1 MKKTRLRKR
10 LTYVCIWILYTS
22 YVSTTSLFAQI
33 VNVDDR
39 SNYAKM
45 ANSYFKNGEL
55 EVGKQL
61 VDEGLSKYPRDSDLH
76 MLLGR
81 YYYEKGDYDLAR
93 FELMESLKLNRN
105 NVSTKQILVNV
116 ETATMRYSSAICYI
130 NELLEVN
137 PYWKGLWRKKIDIY
151 RLQGN
156 HTNANRLLE
165 RISQIYPDDQNIRD
179 AYLHYME
186 AEARSKRNAGN
197 LNEAIRLSNTLLEK
211 DAGNE
216 AFYVELINNYLQAGD
231 YENALI
237 TTERGLYNLPHN
249 LLLTDKKTD
258 ILGAL
263 NRYDE
268 LLFFLQSEMQ
278 QGNKE
283 YLHRKYNYFLSEA
296 ARNSRMNDPYTLY
309 TKLFERNPG
318 NSEAFNYVYNAAM
331 GNGLYDDALE
341 AVKKVKQSKGET
353 KDLLLREREIYKR
366 IGMQSKADQLT
377 VQLYKSYPDD
387 ADITYDFV
395 SYRLN
400 LAKSLIEE
408 GGHKKAVNHLLFVA
422 ERGDEEQVRGA
433 LVSLF
438 NCMSQL
444 GRYDYAVGFL
454 DQLINRYP
462 EEPEWYAKKA
472 LIYGKEKKYTE
483 AMEIYAMVFQLSDT
497 VDVTQAEMGF
507 DEQAVIYVKE
517 LAENY
522 QLTEAM
528 ELIRFWL
535 NINPESNDAIRHA
548 INVSAQMGNCD
559 DMGRYAQYGIKTFP
573 RDVFFRVKLAEA
585 YNGKKMYDR
594 SLKMIEPLLAKNP
607 YHKGLIAAYSQSCSE
622 YSEQLIKEIKPEESL
637 AVLDKALL
645 YDPQNQGLKYRKGI
659 AYEKMHF
666 YDSAHYYQSFYE
678 PSLLEVNSVSKYLG
692 YLKSRTY
699 KNQVGLYYLRS
710 RYAEIDVIH
719 SITTMEY
726 ARFGKND
733 TYVGR
738 VNYAGRQD
746 GKGLQGQLEWNHN
759 WRTDIY
765 TRLDAALANKY
776 FPVFAVNGS
785 FYKLFKYE
793 WEMELGAG
801 YRVIKHESNLFNVVG
816 GLAKTWEPWWLN
828 VRFNGIISGGKFYT
842 NFLANAR
849 FNLHTPRTYLTAM
862 ASVGSAPD
870 INAIDNQLYS
880 GLSMK
885 NSMAGIGIHYMIS
898 EKFSAGVLSTLY
910 NYKDE
915 LYTFEEEDGKYRNL
929 YNLYFQL
936 HVRF

>member
-1 MKKTRLRKR
+1 M
-10 LTYVCIWILYTS
+10 WIVYILCC
-22 YVSTTSLFAQI
+22 VNTTALFAQVD
-33 VNVDDR
+33 VNDR
-39 SNYAKM
+39 SNYVKM

-55 EVGKQL
+55 EVGKQI

-93 FELMESLKLNRN
+93 FELMESLKLNKY
-105 NVSTKQILVNV
+105 NVSAKQILVNV
-116 ETATMRYSSAICYI
+116 ETTTMRYSSAICYV

-156 HTNANRLLE
+156 HTEANRLLE
-165 RISQIYPDDQNIRD
+165 RISQIYPEDKNIKE
-179 AYLHYME
+179 AYLYYME
-186 AEARSKRNAGN
+186 MEARNKRNEGN

-211 DAGNE
+211 DSGNE
-216 AFYVELINNYLQAGD
+216 AFYVELVNNYLQTGD
-231 YENALI
+231 YERALI

-258 ILGAL
+258 ILSAL

-278 QGNKE
+278 QGNRDH
-283 YLHRKYNYFLSEA
+283 LQRKYNYFLSEA
-296 ARNSRMNDPYTLY
+296 ARSSRMNDPYTLY

-318 NSEAFNYVYNAAM
+318 NEEAFNYVYGAAM
-331 GNGLYDDALE
+331 GNGLYEDALE
-341 AVKKVKQSKGET
+341 AVKKVKQSKGNT
-353 KDLLLREREIYKR
+353 KDVLLREREIYR
-366 IGMQSKADQLT
+366 RTGMQSKADQIT
-377 VQLYKSYPDD
+377 VQLYKNYPDD
-387 ADITYDFV
+387 VDIVYDFT
-395 SYRLN
+395 SYRLK
-400 LAKSLIEE
+400 LAKSYTEE
-408 GGHKKAVNHLLFVA
+408 GLYKNAVNHLLFVA
-422 ERGDEEQVRGA
+422 EQGDEEQVRVA
-433 LVSLF
+433 LISLF
-438 NCMSQL
+438 NCMDEL
-444 GRYDYAVGFL
+444 GRYDYAIGFL
-454 DQLINRYP
+454 DQLIVHYP

-472 LIYGKEKKYTE
+472 IIYGKQKKYAE
-483 AMEIYAMVFQLSDT
+483 AMDAYANVFQLSDT
-497 VDVTQAEMGF
+497 VDVAQAQAGF

-517 LAENY
+517 LVETY
-522 QLTEAM
+522 QLTDAM

-535 NINPESNDAIRHA
+535 SINPESNDAIRNA
-548 INVSAQMGNCD
+548 INISAQMGNYD
-559 DMGRYAQYGIKTFP
+559 DMGRYAQQGIKEFP

-585 YNGKKMYDR
+585 YNAKKMYDR
-594 SLKMIEPLLAKNP
+594 SLKLIEPLLVRNP
-607 YHKGLIAAYSQSCSE
+607 YHKGLIGAYSQSCSE
-622 YSEQLIKEIKPEESL
+622 YSVQLIKEVKPEESL
-637 AVLDKALL
+637 VVLNKALM
-645 YDPQNQGLKYRKGI
+645 YDPQNNELKYRKGV
-659 AYEKMHF
+659 AYEKMHL

-699 KNQVGLYYLRS
+699 KNQVSLYYLRS
-710 RYAEIDVIH
+710 RFADVDIIN
-719 SITTMEY
+719 SITTIEY
-726 ARFGKND
+726 TRFGKND

-746 GKGLQGQLEWNHN
+746 GKGIQGQMEWNHN
-759 WRTDIY
+759 WKPDIY

-776 FPVFAVNGS
+776 FPVFSVNGS
-785 FYKLFKYE
+785 FYKLFKHE

-801 YRVIKHESNLFNVVG
+801 YRVIKDESNLFNIVA
-816 GLAKTWEPWWLN
+816 GLSKAWEPWWLN
-828 VRFNGIISGGKFYT
+828 FRFNGVMAGGKFYT

-862 ASVGSAPD
+862 ASIGSAPD
-870 INAIDNQLYS
+870 IDAIDNQLYS
-880 GLSMK
+880 GLSMR

-898 EKFSAGVLSTLY
+898 EKFSLGVLSTLY

-915 LYTFEEEDGKYRNL
+915 MYTFEEGKGKYRNL